1 MTLASK
7 IFQCIKSHE
16 MTVATLHRVQHPT
29 SLWWLL
35 QKHLITEESNIFVP
49 LTWSCWLGGNIL
61 RNDTDTSYRMGA
73 PHEQS
78 ARRRGLL
85 ALLNEPLAYYP
96 YNPELLQQTTHAMR
110 RRGRFKPTVSFTVE
124 GIPSDS
130 EWTLFFL
137 ADAKHLNSLRFR
149 PILTD
154 FIQQSHSECTCICIP
169 NHEDNQDL
177 LCGGTG
183 FSCLSWSHPNRAALL
198 QWVVTVDCAV
208 SVKSHARL
216 RF

>member
-1 MTLASK
+1 
-7 IFQCIKSHE
+7 
-16 MTVATLHRVQHPT
+16 
-29 SLWWLL
+29 
-35 QKHLITEESNIFVP
+35 
-49 LTWSCWLGGNIL
+49 
-61 RNDTDTSYRMGA
+61 MGA

-198 QWVVTVDCAV
+198 QLLSV
-208 SVKSHARL
+208 SEVPSVIVIENATGRRL
-216 RF
+216 TDKGMIAIESNDAQELLKRWRRQETGQTWTQTIQSGCCIS